1 MGKWDN
7 GSRFKV
13 RSSKFEVFGTSNL
26 ELRTSNLGRRFVDKE
41 AIKRILV
48 RGPNWLGDAVM
59 CEPALRGL
67 RSLFPDAHIT
77 LLVKPAVVE
86 LFAGHPALTRVLT
99 YDTKGRHAGLSG
111 KWTLAGQLRRQG
123 FDLAVLFQ
131 NAFEA
136 AFLTFLAGV
145 PRRYGYATDGRSLLL
160 SDPVAAPD
168 RRTLVHQVRY
178 YWDLLKPLGLTGDP
192 PAPELVVFPEEEQAM
207 AGRFAQGGLTATDV
221 VVGINPGSTYGEAKR
236 WLPERFADV
245 TERLCRTIRESPG
258 QHVSVV
264 IFGAKGEERL
274 GQEIAAR
281 LSSRSLV
288 LSGATTIRELMAAVK
303 RCRVLLTN
311 DTGPMH
317 MAAAFQ
323 VPVVAIFGPTD
334 WRTTSPFGSAHAI
347 VRQPVDCAP
356 CLLRECPIDHRC
368 MTRVTVDQVYEAGLS
383 SLSGLSGRKGPS
395 GLPRPNQTDKTDL
408 PHRIDQTDQTNIL
421 DGVTVFLDRDGTLNY
436 DSGYLK
442 IAAELKLLA
451 GVGPSLA
458 RLKRAGAKLVVV
470 TNQSG
475 VGRGIVT
482 LKDLEAIHARL
493 QGLLEQEDA
502 ALDAIYFCPH
512 HPDDGCR
519 CRKPNVGMVERAVSE
534 LQLDFRRFYLIGDHA
549 RDIQLAHK
557 VGAKSILLTPAP
569 VDVQS
574 LDRLKVEQAMPDAV
588 AKSMAEAVDWILNDA
603 AKNTRRAV
611 VTGER

>member
-1 MGKWDN
+1 ME
-7 GSRFKV
+7 R
-13 RSSKFEVFGTSNL
+13 
-26 ELRTSNLGRRFVDKE
+26 E
-41 AIKRILV
+41 AIKKILV

-67 RSLFPDAHIT
+67 RTRFSQAQIT
-77 LLVKPAVVE
+77 LLVKPAVAEV
-86 LFAGHPALTRVLT
+86 FVGHPAVTNILT
-99 YDTKGRHAGLSG
+99 YDTNGRHAGLSG
-111 KWTLAGQLRRQG
+111 KWALAGQLRQQG

-160 SDPVAAPD
+160 SDPVAVPD
-168 RRTLVHQVRY
+168 RQRLVHQVRY

-192 PAPELVVFPEEEQAM
+192 SAPELVVFPEEEQTM
-207 AGRFAQGGLTATDV
+207 AGRFAKGGLAETDV
-221 VVGINPGSTYGEAKR
+221 VVGINPGSTYGGAKR
-236 WLPERFADV
+236 WLPERFAEV
-245 TERLCRTIRESPG
+245 TERLCRTIRESRE
-258 QHVSVV
+258 QEVSVV

-274 GQEIAAR
+274 GQEIASH

-288 LSGATTIRELMAAVK
+288 LSGATTIRELMASVK
-303 RCRVLLTN
+303 RCAVLLTN

-317 MAAAFQ
+317 IASAFQ

-334 WRTTSPFGSAHAI
+334 WRTTSPFESAHSI

-368 MTRVTVDQVYEAGLS
+368 MTRVTVDQVHEAAVKQVR
-383 SLSGLSGRKGPS
+383 GLSGSS
-395 GLPRPNQTDKTDL
+395 GLFGRDQINQTNETN
-408 PHRIDQTDQTNIL
+408 QTNIL
-421 DGVTVFLDRDGTLNY
+421 EGVTVFLDRDGTLNY
-436 DSGYLK
+436 DPGYLK
-442 IAAELKLLA
+442 VAADLKLLA
-451 GVGPSLA
+451 GVGPALA
-458 RLKRAGAKLVVV
+458 RLKHARAKLVVV

-475 VGRGIVT
+475 VGRGMLT

-493 QGLLEQEDA
+493 EGLLEQEGA

-534 LQLDFRRFYLIGDHA
+534 LQLDLRHSYLIGDHA
-549 RDIQLAHK
+549 RDIQLANR
-557 VGAKSILLTPAP
+557 VGAKAILLTAAPA
-569 VDVQS
+569 DAQA
-574 LDRLKVEQAMPDAV
+574 LETLKTKQAMPDTM
-588 AKSMAEAVDWILNDA
+588 AKSMSEAVDWILEDA
-603 AKNTRRAV
+603 KTRPPLMV
-611 VTGER
+611 NQ

>member
-1 MGKWDN
+1 MDRK
-7 GSRFKV
+7 
-13 RSSKFEVFGTSNL
+13 T
-26 ELRTSNLGRRFVDKE
+26 
-41 AIKRILV
+41 IKRILV

-67 RSLFPDAHIT
+67 RKLFPDAQIA
-77 LLVKPAVVE
+77 LLVKPAVAD
-86 LFAGHPALTRVLT
+86 LFVGHPALTRVLT

-111 KWTLAGQLRRQG
+111 KWALAGQLRRQG

-136 AFLTFLAGV
+136 ALLTFLAGV

-178 YWDLLKPLGLTGDP
+178 YWELLKPLGLTGDP
-192 PAPELVVFPEEEQAM
+192 SAPELVVFPEEEQAM

-221 VVGINPGSTYGEAKR
+221 VVGINPGSAYGGAKR
-236 WLPERFADV
+236 WLPERFAEV
-245 TERLCRTIRESPG
+245 TERLCRTIREARE
-258 QHVSVV
+258 QQASVV
-264 IFGAKGEERL
+264 IFGAKGEEQL
-274 GQEIAAR
+274 GREIAAR
-281 LSSRSLV
+281 LSSRSLI

-303 RCRVLLTN
+303 RCAMLLTN

-317 MAAAFQ
+317 IASAFQ

-334 WRTTSPFGSAHAI
+334 WRTTSPFGSAHTI

-368 MTRVTVDQVYEAGLS
+368 MTRVTVDQVYDASLS
-383 SLSGLSGRKGPS
+383 SLSGRRGLSRA
-395 GLPRPNQTDKTDL
+395 NQTDQ
-408 PHRIDQTDQTNIL
+408 IDTSHQTDQRNVL

-436 DSGYLK
+436 NPGYLK
-442 IAAELKLLA
+442 VAAELKLLA
-451 GVGPSLA
+451 GVGPALA
-458 RLKRAGAKLVVV
+458 RLKGAGAKLVVV

-475 VGRGIVT
+475 VGRGIIT

-493 QGLLEQEDA
+493 EGILEQEGA

-519 CRKPNVGMVERAVSE
+519 CRKPNVGMVERAASE
-534 LQLDFRRFYLIGDHA
+534 LQLNLRRSYLIGDHA
-549 RDIQLAHK
+549 RDIQLAHR
-557 VGAKSILLTPAP
+557 VGAKAIFLTLAL
-569 VDVQS
+569 VDKQA

-588 AKSMAEAVDWILNDA
+588 AKSMAEAVDWILEDVKTHPPLIVN
-603 AKNTRRAV
+603 R
-611 VTGER
+611 

>member
-1 MGKWDN
+1 M
-7 GSRFKV
+7 
-13 RSSKFEVFGTSNL
+13 
-26 ELRTSNLGRRFVDKE
+26 DKE
-41 AIKRILV
+41 AIKKILV

-67 RSLFPDAHIT
+67 RRLFPDAQIA
-77 LLVKPAVVE
+77 LLVKPAVAD
-86 LFAGHPALTRVLT
+86 LFTGHPALTRVVT
-99 YDTKGRHAGLSG
+99 YDSKGCHAGLFG
-111 KWTLAGQLRRQG
+111 KWALAEQLRRQS

-160 SDPVAAPD
+160 SNPVAVPD
-168 RRTLVHQVRY
+168 RSALTHQVRY

-207 AGRFAQGGLTATDV
+207 AERLAKDGFTADDV
-221 VVGINPGSTYGEAKR
+221 IVGINPGSTYGGAKR
-236 WLPERFADV
+236 WLPERYAEV
-245 TERLCRTIRESPG
+245 TERLCRTIRESCDQQVG
-258 QHVSVV
+258 VV

-274 GQEIAAR
+274 GHEIAAR

-288 LSGATTIRELMAAVK
+288 LSGATTIRELMAALK
-303 RCRVLLTN
+303 RCAMLLTN

-317 MAAAFQ
+317 IASAFQ
-323 VPVVAIFGPTD
+323 VPLVAIFGPTD

-347 VRQPVDCAP
+347 VLQPVDCAP
-356 CLLRECPIDHRC
+356 CMLRECPIDHRC
-368 MTRVTVDQVYEAGLS
+368 MTRVTVDQVYDAAVKQVR
-383 SLSGLSGRKGPS
+383 GLSGSFGLS
-395 GLPRPNQTDKTDL
+395 GSSGSNQTNK
-408 PHRIDQTDQTNIL
+408 INQTNQTNIL
-421 DGVTVFLDRDGTLNY
+421 EGVTVFLDRDGTLNY
-436 DSGYLK
+436 DPGYLRV
-442 IAAELKLLA
+442 AAELKLLV

-458 RLKRAGAKLVVV
+458 RLKRAGARLVVV

-475 VGRGIVT
+475 VGRGIIT

-519 CRKPNVGMVERAVSE
+519 CRKPNVGMVERAQSE
-534 LQLDFRRFYLIGDHA
+534 LQLDLRH
-549 RDIQLAHK
+549 
-557 VGAKSILLTPAP
+557 S
-569 VDVQS
+569 
-574 LDRLKVEQAMPDAV
+574 
-588 AKSMAEAVDWILNDA
+588 
-603 AKNTRRAV
+603 
-611 VTGER
+611 

>member
-1 MGKWDN
+1 VN
-7 GSRFKV
+7 KV
-13 RSSKFEVFGTSNL
+13 
-26 ELRTSNLGRRFVDKE
+26 
-41 AIKRILV
+41 AINRILV

-67 RSLFPDAHIT
+67 RRLFPDAQIA
-77 LLVKPAVVE
+77 LLVKPAVAD

-111 KWTLAGQLRRQG
+111 KWALAGQLRRQG

-168 RRTLVHQVRY
+168 RHTLVHQVRY

-192 PAPELVVFPEEEQAM
+192 SAPELVVFPEEEQAM
-207 AGRFAQGGLTATDV
+207 ARRFAQGGLTASDI
-221 VVGINPGSTYGEAKR
+221 VVGINPGSTYGGAKR
-236 WLPERFADV
+236 WLPERFAEV
-245 TERLCRTIRESPG
+245 TERLCCTIRESRE
-258 QHVSVV
+258 QQVSVV

-303 RCRVLLTN
+303 RCAVLLTN

-317 MAAAFQ
+317 IASAFQ

-368 MTRVTVDQVYEAGLS
+368 MTRVSVEQVYEAATKQLTRLGVR
-383 SLSGLSGRKGPS
+383 GEGFGETPS
-395 GLPRPNQTDKTDL
+395 P
-408 PHRIDQTDQTNIL
+408 PHASRLTPYGAL

-436 DSGYLK
+436 DPGYLK
-442 IAAELKLLA
+442 IAADLKLLA
-451 GVGPSLA
+451 GVGPALA

-475 VGRGIVT
+475 VGRGIFT

-493 QGLLEQEDA
+493 EGLLEQEDV

-519 CRKPNVGMVERAVSE
+519 CRKPNVGMVERAASE
-534 LQLDFRRFYLIGDHA
+534 LHLDLRRSYLIGDHA
-549 RDIQLAHK
+549 RDIQLAHR
-557 VGAKSILLTPAP
+557 VGARAILITTEL
-569 VDVQS
+569 VDTQA
-574 LDRLKVEQAMPDAV
+574 LDALRAAQAMPDTV
-588 AKSMAEAVDWILNDA
+588 AKSMAEAVDWILEDV
-603 AKNTRRAV
+603 KTRPPLTVNR
-611 VTGER
+611 

>member
-1 MGKWDN
+1 MDRETTK
-7 GSRFKV
+7 K
-13 RSSKFEVFGTSNL
+13 
-26 ELRTSNLGRRFVDKE
+26 
-41 AIKRILV
+41 ILV

-67 RSLFPDAHIT
+67 RRLFPDAQIA
-77 LLVKPAVVE
+77 LLVKPAVAD

-99 YDTKGRHAGLSG
+99 YDTKGRHAGLFG
-111 KWTLAGQLRRQG
+111 KWALAGQLRRQG

-136 AFLTFLAGV
+136 AFLTFLASV

-207 AGRFAQGGLTATDV
+207 AGRFAQGGLTASDV
-221 VVGINPGSTYGEAKR
+221 VVGINPGSTYGMAKR
-236 WLPERFADV
+236 WLPERFAEV
-245 TERLCRTIRESPG
+245 TERLCRTIRESRE
-258 QHVSVV
+258 QQVSVV

-303 RCRVLLTN
+303 RCAMLLTN

-317 MAAAFQ
+317 IASAFQ

-368 MTRVTVDQVYEAGLS
+368 MTRVSVEQVYEAATKQLGVRGEGLGES
-383 SLSGLSGRKGPS
+383 PFPPRASLLTSHGALE
-395 GLPRPNQTDKTDL
+395 
-408 PHRIDQTDQTNIL
+408 
-421 DGVTVFLDRDGTLNY
+421 GVTVFLDRDGTLNY
-436 DSGYLK
+436 DPGYLK
-442 IAAELKLLA
+442 VAVDLKLLA
-451 GVGPSLA
+451 GVGPALA
-458 RLKRAGAKLVVV
+458 RLKRAGARLVVV

-512 HPDDGCR
+512 HPNDGCR

-534 LQLDFRRFYLIGDHA
+534 LQLDLRRSYLIGDHA
-549 RDIQLAHK
+549 RDIQLAHR
-557 VGAKSILLTPAP
+557 VGAKAILITTAL
-569 VDVQS
+569 VDAQA
-574 LDRLKVEQAMPDAV
+574 LDMLKAEQAMPDAV
-588 AKSMAEAVDWILNDA
+588 AKSMAEAVDWILEDV
-603 AKNTRRAV
+603 KTLLR
-611 VTGER
+611 

>member
-1 MGKWDN
+1 M
-7 GSRFKV
+7 
-13 RSSKFEVFGTSNL
+13 
-26 ELRTSNLGRRFVDKE
+26 DKK

-67 RSLFPDAHIT
+67 RSLFPDAQIA
-77 LLVKPAVVE
+77 LLVKPAVAD

-99 YDTKGRHAGLSG
+99 YDTEGRHAGLSG
-111 KWTLAGQLRRQG
+111 KWALAGQLRRQG
-123 FDLAVLFQ
+123 FDLAILFQ

-160 SDPVAAPD
+160 SDPVAVQD
-168 RRTLVHQVRY
+168 RRALVHQVRY

-192 PAPELVVFPEEEQAM
+192 PAPELIVFPEEEQAM
-207 AGRFAQGGLTATDV
+207 AGRFAQDGLTASDV
-221 VVGINPGSTYGEAKR
+221 VVGINPGSTYGGANR
-236 WLPERFADV
+236 WLPERFAEA
-245 TERLCRTIRESPG
+245 TERLCRTIRESRE
-258 QHVSVV
+258 QQVSVV

-303 RCRVLLTN
+303 RCAILLTN

-317 MAAAFQ
+317 IASAFQ

-334 WRTTSPFGSAHAI
+334 WRTTSPFGNAHAI

-368 MTRVTVDQVYEAGLS
+368 MTRVSVEQVYEA
-383 SLSGLSGRKGPS
+383 SLSGLSGLS
-395 GLPRPNQTDKTDL
+395 GRGGLSGADRTDQKD
-408 PHRIDQTDQTNIL
+408 RIDQTDL
-421 DGVTVFLDRDGTLNY
+421 LAGVTVFLDRDGTLNY
-436 DSGYLK
+436 DPGYLK
-442 IAAELKLLA
+442 VAAELKLLP
-451 GVGPSLA
+451 GVGPALA
-458 RLKRAGAKLVVV
+458 RLKRAGARLVVV

-493 QGLLEQEDA
+493 EGFLEQEDA

-534 LQLDFRRFYLIGDHA
+534 LHLDLRRSYLVGDHA
-549 RDIQLAHK
+549 RDIQLANR
-557 VGAKSILLTPAP
+557 VGAKAILITTAP
-569 VDVQS
+569 VDAQA
-574 LDRLKVEQAMPDAV
+574 LDMLKAEQAMPDAV
-588 AKSMAEAVDWILNDA
+588 AKSMAEAVDWILDDA
-603 AKNTRRAV
+603 AKSAKGRDERERR
-611 VTGER
+611 ERQES

>member
-1 MGKWDN
+1 VN
-7 GSRFKV
+7 
-13 RSSKFEVFGTSNL
+13 
-26 ELRTSNLGRRFVDKE
+26 KE
-41 AIKRILV
+41 TIKRILV

-67 RSLFPDAHIT
+67 RRLFPDAQIA
-77 LLVKPAVVE
+77 LLVKPAVAD
-86 LFAGHPALTRVLT
+86 LFTGHPALTRVLI
-99 YDTKGRHAGLSG
+99 YDSKGRHAGFFG
-111 KWTLAGQLRRQG
+111 KWALAEQLRRQS

-160 SDPVAAPD
+160 SNPVAVPD
-168 RRTLVHQVRY
+168 RSALTHQVRY

-192 PAPELVVFPEEEQAM
+192 PAPELVVSPEEEQAM
-207 AGRFAQGGLTATDV
+207 AGRLAQGGFTANDV
-221 VVGINPGSTYGEAKR
+221 VVGINPGSTYGGAKR
-236 WLPERFADV
+236 WLPERYAEA
-245 TERLCRTIRESPG
+245 TERLCRTLRESRNQQVG
-258 QHVSVV
+258 VV

-274 GQEIAAR
+274 GQDIAAR
-281 LSSRSLV
+281 LSSPSLV
-288 LSGATTIRELMAAVK
+288 LSGATTIRELMAALK
-303 RCRVLLTN
+303 RCAMLLTN

-317 MAAAFQ
+317 IASAFQ
-323 VPVVAIFGPTD
+323 VPLVAIFGPTD
-334 WRTTSPFGSAHAI
+334 WHTTSPFGSAHAI

-383 SLSGLSGRKGPS
+383 SLSGLSGLS
-395 GLPRPNQTDKTDL
+395 GADRTDQTD
-408 PHRIDQTDQTNIL
+408 RIDQTDL
-421 DGVTVFLDRDGTLNY
+421 LAGVTVFLDRDGTLNY
-436 DSGYLK
+436 DPGYLRV
-442 IAAELKLLA
+442 AAELKLLA

-458 RLKRAGAKLVVV
+458 RLKRAGARLVVV

-475 VGRGIVT
+475 VGRGIIT

-512 HPDDGCR
+512 HPDNGCR

-534 LQLDFRRFYLIGDHA
+534 LQLDLRRSYLIGDHA
-549 RDIQLAHK
+549 RDIQLAK
-557 VGAKSILLTPAP
+557 RVGAKAILLTASL
-569 VDVQS
+569 VDTEV
-574 LDRLKVEQAMPDAV
+574 LERLKVEQAMPDAM
-588 AKSMAEAVDWILNDA
+588 AKSMTEAVDWILADA
-603 AKNTRRAV
+603 AKSAKTLVR
-611 VTGER
+611 

>member
-1 MGKWDN
+1 M
-7 GSRFKV
+7 
-13 RSSKFEVFGTSNL
+13 
-26 ELRTSNLGRRFVDKE
+26 DKK

-67 RSLFPDAHIT
+67 RGLFPDAQIS
-77 LLVKPAVVE
+77 LLVKPGVAD

-99 YDTKGRHAGLSG
+99 YDAKGRHAGLSG
-111 KWTLAGQLRRQG
+111 KWALAGQLRRQG

-160 SDPVAAPD
+160 SNPIAGPD
-168 RRTLVHQVRY
+168 RHTAVHQVHY

-192 PAPELVVFPEEEQAM
+192 SAPGLNVFPEEEQAM
-207 AGRFAQGGLTATDV
+207 ARRFTQGGLGSSDL
-221 VVGINPGSTYGEAKR
+221 VVGINPGSTYGGAKR
-236 WLPERFADV
+236 WLPERFAEV
-245 TERLCRTIRESPG
+245 TERLCRTIRESGG
-258 QHVSVV
+258 QQASVV

-288 LSGATTIRELMAAVK
+288 LSGATTIRELMVAVK
-303 RCRVLLTN
+303 RCSILLTN

-317 MAAAFQ
+317 IASSFQ

-334 WRTTSPFGSAHAI
+334 WRATSPFGSAHAI

-368 MTRVTVDQVYEAGLS
+368 MTGVTVEQVYDAATTQVPILKSES
-383 SLSGLSGRKGPS
+383 RKCEDPGHVT
-395 GLPRPNQTDKTDL
+395 LRPTDVSTVL
-408 PHRIDQTDQTNIL
+408 E
-421 DGVTVFLDRDGTLNY
+421 GVTVFLDRDGTLNY
-436 DSGYLK
+436 DPGYLS
-442 IAAELKLLA
+442 IAADLKLLA
-451 GVGPSLA
+451 GVGPALA
-458 RLKRAGAKLVVV
+458 RLKRAGARLVVV

-475 VGRGIVT
+475 VGRGLFT

-493 QGLLEQEDA
+493 EGLLEQEDA

-512 HPDDGCR
+512 HPDDGCH
-519 CRKPNVGMVERAVSE
+519 CRKPNAGMVERAVSE
-534 LQLDFRRFYLIGDHA
+534 LQLDLRRFYLIGDHA
-549 RDIQLAHK
+549 CDIQLAK
-557 VGAKSILLTPAP
+557 RVGAKALLLTSAL
-569 VDVQS
+569 VDEQA
-574 LDRLKVEQAMPDAV
+574 LEMLRAEQAMPDVV
-588 AKSMAEAVDWILNDA
+588 APSMAEAVDWILEDA
-603 AKNTRRAV
+603 AKTAHR
-611 VTGER
+611 

>member
-1 MGKWDN
+1 VD
-7 GSRFKV
+7 
-13 RSSKFEVFGTSNL
+13 
-26 ELRTSNLGRRFVDKE
+26 RTT
-41 AIKRILV
+41 IKRILV

-67 RSLFPDAHIT
+67 RKLFPDAQIA
-77 LLVKPAVVE
+77 LLVKPAVAD
-86 LFAGHPALTRVLT
+86 LFVRHPALTRVLS

-111 KWTLAGQLRRQG
+111 KWALAGQLRRQS

-178 YWDLLKPLGLTGDP
+178 YWELLKPLGLTGDP
-192 PAPELVVFPEEEQAM
+192 SAPELVVFPEEEQAM

-221 VVGINPGSTYGEAKR
+221 VVGINPGSTYGGAKR
-236 WLPERFADV
+236 WLPERFAEV
-245 TERLCRTIRESPG
+245 TERLCRTIRESRE
-258 QHVSVV
+258 QQASVV
-264 IFGAKGEERL
+264 IFGAKGEEQL
-274 GQEIAAR
+274 GREIAAR
-281 LSSRSLV
+281 LSSRSLI
-288 LSGATTIRELMAAVK
+288 LSGSTTIRELMAALK
-303 RCRVLLTN
+303 RCAMLLTN

-317 MAAAFQ
+317 IASAFQ

-334 WRTTSPFGSAHAI
+334 WRTTSPFGSAHTI

-368 MTRVTVDQVYEAGLS
+368 MTRVTVDQVYDVATKQLTPLGVRCEGL
-383 SLSGLSGRKGPS
+383 GETPS
-395 GLPRPNQTDKTDL
+395 P
-408 PHRIDQTDQTNIL
+408 PHASRLTPYGAL

-436 DSGYLK
+436 DPGYLK
-442 IAAELKLLA
+442 VAAELKLLA
-451 GVGPSLA
+451 GVGPALA
-458 RLKRAGAKLVVV
+458 RLKGAGAKLVVV

-475 VGRGIVT
+475 VGRGIIT

-493 QGLLEQEDA
+493 EGLLEQEGA

-534 LQLDFRRFYLIGDHA
+534 LQLNLRRSYLIGDHA
-549 RDIQLAHK
+549 RDIQLAHR
-557 VGAKSILLTPAP
+557 VGAKAILFTSGL
-569 VDVQS
+569 VDTQA
-574 LDRLKVEQAMPDAV
+574 LDMLKVEQAMPDAV
-588 AKSMAEAVDWILNDA
+588 AKSMAEAVDWILEDV
-603 AKNTRRAV
+603 KTRPPLIVNR
-611 VTGER
+611 

>member
-1 MGKWDN
+1 
-7 GSRFKV
+7 
-13 RSSKFEVFGTSNL
+13 
-26 ELRTSNLGRRFVDKE
+26 VDRKT
-41 AIKRILV
+41 IKRILV

-67 RSLFPDAHIT
+67 RKLFPDAQIA
-77 LLVKPAVVE
+77 LLVKPAVAD
-86 LFAGHPALTRVLT
+86 LFVGHPALTRVLT

-111 KWTLAGQLRRQG
+111 KWALAGQLRRQG

-178 YWDLLKPLGLTGDP
+178 YWELLKPLGLTGDP
-192 PAPELVVFPEEEQAM
+192 SAPELVVFPEEEQAM

-221 VVGINPGSTYGEAKR
+221 VVGINPGSTYGGAKR
-236 WLPERFADV
+236 WLPERFAEV
-245 TERLCRTIRESPG
+245 TERLCRTIRESRE
-258 QHVSVV
+258 QQASVV
-264 IFGAKGEERL
+264 IFGAKGEEQL
-274 GQEIAAR
+274 GREIAAR
-281 LSSRSLV
+281 LSSRSLI

-303 RCRVLLTN
+303 RCAMLLTN

-317 MAAAFQ
+317 IASAFQ

-334 WRTTSPFGSAHAI
+334 WRTTSPFGSAHTI

-368 MTRVTVDQVYEAGLS
+368 MTRVTVDQVYGASVQQLGRQEARGEGLEDPLTNLAPRAS
-383 SLSGLSGRKGPS
+383 RLAPS
-395 GLPRPNQTDKTDL
+395 AGHAP
-408 PHRIDQTDQTNIL
+408 L

-436 DSGYLK
+436 NPGYLK
-442 IAAELKLLA
+442 VAAELKLLA
-451 GVGPSLA
+451 GVGPALA
-458 RLKRAGAKLVVV
+458 RLKGAGAKLVVV

-475 VGRGIVT
+475 VGRGIIT

-493 QGLLEQEDA
+493 EGILEQEGA

-519 CRKPNVGMVERAVSE
+519 CRKPNVGMVERAASE
-534 LQLDFRRFYLIGDHA
+534 LQLNLRRSYLIGDHA
-549 RDIQLAHK
+549 RDIQLAHR
-557 VGAKSILLTPAP
+557 VGAKAILLTPAL
-569 VDVQS
+569 VDTQA
-574 LDRLKVEQAMPDAV
+574 LDMLKVEQAMPDAV
-588 AKSMAEAVDWILNDA
+588 AKSMAEAVDWILEDA
-603 AKNTRRAV
+603 ATLVR
-611 VTGER
+611 

>member
-1 MGKWDN
+1 MNRD
-7 GSRFKV
+7 S
-13 RSSKFEVFGTSNL
+13 
-26 ELRTSNLGRRFVDKE
+26 
-41 AIKRILV
+41 IKKILV

-67 RSLFPDAHIT
+67 RRLFPDAHIT
-77 LLVKPAVVE
+77 LLVKPAVVDV
-86 LFAGHPALTRVLT
+86 FAGHPALTRVLT
-99 YDTKGRHAGLSG
+99 YDSKGRHAGLSG
-111 KWTLAGQLRRQG
+111 KWALAGQLRRQG

-160 SDPVAAPD
+160 SDPVAVPD
-168 RRTLVHQVRY
+168 RSLLIHQVRY

-207 AGRFAQGGLTATDV
+207 AGRFAQSGLTATDV

-264 IFGAKGEERL
+264 ILGAKGEEPL

-281 LSSRSLV
+281 LSSRTLV

-303 RCRVLLTN
+303 RCSVLLTN

-334 WRTTSPFGSAHAI
+334 WRTTSPFGNAHAI
-347 VRQPVDCAP
+347 VREPVDCAP

-368 MTRVTVDQVYEAGLS
+368 MTRVTVDQVYEA
-383 SLSGLSGRKGPS
+383 SLSGLSGLSGQR
-395 GLPRPNQTDKTDL
+395 GLPGADRTDKTDL
-408 PHRIDQTDQTNIL
+408 PNQIDQTHML

-436 DSGYLK
+436 DPGYLK

-475 VGRGIVT
+475 VGRGILT

-519 CRKPNVGMVERAVSE
+519 CRKPNVGMVERAQSE

-549 RDIQLAHK
+549 RDIQLAHR
-557 VGAKSILLTPAP
+557 VGAKSLLLTPGL
-569 VDVQS
+569 VDAQS
-574 LDRLKVEQAMPDAV
+574 LETLKAEQAMPDAV
-588 AKSMAEAVDWILNDA
+588 AKSMTEAVDWILADA
-603 AKNTRRAV
+603 AKRAKTLV
-611 VTGER
+611 R

>member
-1 MGKWDN
+1 
-7 GSRFKV
+7 
-13 RSSKFEVFGTSNL
+13 
-26 ELRTSNLGRRFVDKE
+26 
-41 AIKRILV
+41 V

-67 RSLFPDAHIT
+67 RGLFPDAQVT
-77 LLVKPAVVE
+77 LLVKPAVAD
-86 LFAGHPALTRVLT
+86 LFVGHPAVTRLLT
-99 YDTKGRHAGLSG
+99 YDIKGRHAGLAG
-111 KWTLAGQLRRQG
+111 KWALARQLRRQG

-136 AFLTFLAGV
+136 AFLAFLARV
-145 PRRYGYATDGRSLLL
+145 PRRYGYATDGRSVLL
-160 SDPVAAPD
+160 SDPVAVPD
-168 RRTLVHQVRY
+168 PRLLVHQVRY
-178 YWDLLKPLGLTGDP
+178 YWDLLKPLGLSGDP
-192 PAPELVVFPEEEQAM
+192 PVPELVVLPEEEQAM
-207 AGRFAQGGLTATDV
+207 VGRCAQGGVTPTDI
-221 VVGINPGSTYGEAKR
+221 VVGINPGSTYGDAKR
-236 WLPERFADV
+236 WLPERFAEV
-245 TERLCRTIRESPG
+245 TERLCRTIHKSPG
-258 QHVSVV
+258 QQVSVV
-264 IFGAKGEERL
+264 ILGAKGEERV

-303 RCRVLLTN
+303 RCSLLLTN

-317 MAAAFQ
+317 IASAFK
-323 VPVVAIFGPTD
+323 VPVVAVFGPTD
-334 WRTTSPFGSAHAI
+334 WRTTSPFGGAHAI
-347 VRQPVDCAP
+347 VREPVDCAP

-368 MTRVTVDQVYEAGLS
+368 MTRVTVDQVYEAATKQLTPLGVRGEGL
-383 SLSGLSGRKGPS
+383 GETPS
-395 GLPRPNQTDKTDL
+395 P
-408 PHRIDQTDQTNIL
+408 PHPSRLTPYGAL

-436 DSGYLK
+436 DPGYLK
-442 IAAELKLLA
+442 IAADLKLLA
-451 GVGPSLA
+451 GVGPALA
-458 RLKRAGAKLVVV
+458 RLKKVGAKLVVV

-475 VGRGIVT
+475 VGRGILT

-493 QGLLEQEDA
+493 QGLLEQEDV

-549 RDIQLAHK
+549 RDIQLAHR

-569 VDVQS
+569 VDAQS
-574 LDRLKVEQAMPDAV
+574 LETLKTKQAMPDAM

-603 AKNTRRAV
+603 VKKSLQPVGAEEK
-611 VTGER
+611 

>member
-1 MGKWDN
+1 
-7 GSRFKV
+7 
-13 RSSKFEVFGTSNL
+13 
-26 ELRTSNLGRRFVDKE
+26 
-41 AIKRILV
+41 
-48 RGPNWLGDAVM
+48 M

-67 RSLFPDAHIT
+67 RRLFPDAQIA
-77 LLVKPAVVE
+77 LLVKPAVAD

-111 KWTLAGQLRRQG
+111 KWALAGQLRRQG
-123 FDLAVLFQ
+123 FDLAILFQ

-160 SDPVAAPD
+160 SDPIAAPD
-168 RRTLVHQVRY
+168 HRALVHQVRY
-178 YWDLLKPLGLTGDP
+178 YWDLLKPLGLKGDP
-192 PAPELVVFPEEEQAM
+192 TAPELVVFPEEEQAM
-207 AGRFAQGGLTATDV
+207 AGRFAQGGLTTTDV
-221 VVGINPGSTYGEAKR
+221 VVGINPGSTYGGAKR
-236 WLPERFADV
+236 WLPERFAEV
-245 TERLCRTIRESPG
+245 TERLCRTIRESRE
-258 QHVSVV
+258 QQVSVV
-264 IFGAKGEERL
+264 IFGAKGEEHL
-274 GQEIAAR
+274 GREIAAR

-303 RCRVLLTN
+303 RCAMLLTN

-317 MAAAFQ
+317 IASAFQ

-368 MTRVTVDQVYEAGLS
+368 MTRVTVDQVHEDTVQLMQLGREASDKRQVAGSPALA
-383 SLSGLSGRKGPS
+383 PS
-395 GLPRPNQTDKTDL
+395 PLPLAP
-408 PHRIDQTDQTNIL
+408 L

-436 DSGYLK
+436 DPGYLK
-442 IAAELKLLA
+442 VVAELKLLS
-451 GVGPSLA
+451 GVGPALA
-458 RLKRAGAKLVVV
+458 RLKGAGARLVVV

-475 VGRGIVT
+475 VGRGIFS

-519 CRKPNVGMVERAVSE
+519 CRKPEVGMVERAVSE
-534 LQLDFRRFYLIGDHA
+534 LHLDLRRSYLIGDHA
-549 RDIQLAHK
+549 RDIQLAHR
-557 VGAKSILLTPAP
+557 VGAKAILLTAVP
-569 VDVQS
+569 VDAQA
-574 LDRLKVEQAMPDAV
+574 LDMLKAEQAMPDVV
-588 AKSMAEAVDWILNDA
+588 AKSMADAVDWILADA
-603 AKNTRRAV
+603 AKSAQLSAM
-611 VTGER
+611 TGKR

>member
-1 MGKWDN
+1 
-7 GSRFKV
+7 
-13 RSSKFEVFGTSNL
+13 
-26 ELRTSNLGRRFVDKE
+26 VDRE
-41 AIKRILV
+41 TIKRILV

-67 RSLFPDAHIT
+67 RSLFPDAQIA
-77 LLVKPAVVE
+77 LLVKPAVAD

-99 YDTKGRHAGLSG
+99 YDTEGRHAGLSG
-111 KWTLAGQLRRQG
+111 KWALAGQLRRQG

-160 SDPVAAPD
+160 SDPVAVQD
-168 RRTLVHQVRY
+168 RRALVHQVRY

-207 AGRFAQGGLTATDV
+207 AERFAQDGLTVSDV
-221 VVGINPGSTYGEAKR
+221 VVGINPGSTYGGAKR
-236 WLPERFADV
+236 WLPERFAEV
-245 TERLCRTIRESPG
+245 TERLCRTIRESRE
-258 QHVSVV
+258 QQVSVV

-303 RCRVLLTN
+303 RCAILLTN

-317 MAAAFQ
+317 IASAFQ

-334 WRTTSPFGSAHAI
+334 WRTTSPFGNAHAI

-368 MTRVTVDQVYEAGLS
+368 MTRVSVEQVYEAATKQVA
-383 SLSGLSGRKGPS
+383 GLSGSSRLS
-395 GLPRPNQTDKTDL
+395 GSSGSNQINQTNK
-408 PHRIDQTDQTNIL
+408 INQTNQMNVL

-436 DSGYLK
+436 DPGYLK
-442 IAAELKLLA
+442 VAAELKLLP
-451 GVGPSLA
+451 GVGPALA
-458 RLKRAGAKLVVV
+458 RLKRAGARLVVV

-475 VGRGIVT
+475 VGRGVVT

-493 QGLLEQEDA
+493 EGFLEQEDA

-534 LQLDFRRFYLIGDHA
+534 LHLDLRRSYLVGDHA
-549 RDIQLAHK
+549 RDIQLANR
-557 VGAKSILLTPAP
+557 VGAKAILITTAL
-569 VDVQS
+569 VDAQA
-574 LDRLKVEQAMPDAV
+574 LDMLKAEQAMPDAV
-588 AKSMAEAVDWILNDA
+588 AKSMAEAVDWILEDA
-603 AKNTRRAV
+603 AKTLLR
-611 VTGER
+611 

>member
-1 MGKWDN
+1 M
-7 GSRFKV
+7 
-13 RSSKFEVFGTSNL
+13 
-26 ELRTSNLGRRFVDKE
+26 DKE
-41 AIKRILV
+41 TIKRILV

-67 RSLFPDAHIT
+67 RRLFPDAQIA
-77 LLVKPAVVE
+77 LLVKPAVAD
-86 LFAGHPALTRVLT
+86 LFTGHPALTRVLI
-99 YDTKGRHAGLSG
+99 YDSKGCHAGLFG
-111 KWTLAGQLRRQG
+111 KWALAEQLRRQS

-160 SDPVAAPD
+160 SNPVAVPD
-168 RRTLVHQVRY
+168 RSALTHQVRY

-192 PAPELVVFPEEEQAM
+192 PAPELVVSPEEEQAM
-207 AGRFAQGGLTATDV
+207 AERLAKDGFTADDV
-221 VVGINPGSTYGEAKR
+221 IVGINPGSTYGGAKR
-236 WLPERFADV
+236 WLPERYAEA
-245 TERLCRTIRESPG
+245 TERLCRTLRESRNQQVG
-258 QHVSVV
+258 VV

-274 GQEIAAR
+274 GQDIAAH
-281 LSSRSLV
+281 LSSPSLV
-288 LSGATTIRELMAAVK
+288 LSGATTIRELMAALK
-303 RCRVLLTN
+303 RCAMLLTN

-317 MAAAFQ
+317 IASAFQ
-323 VPVVAIFGPTD
+323 VPLVAIFGPTD
-334 WRTTSPFGSAHAI
+334 WRTTSPFGSAHTI

-368 MTRVTVDQVYEAGLS
+368 MTRVTVDQVYDAAVNQVR
-383 SLSGLSGRKGPS
+383 GLSGSFGLS
-395 GLPRPNQTDKTDL
+395 GSSGSNQTNKINQ
-408 PHRIDQTDQTNIL
+408 RNQTNIL

-436 DSGYLK
+436 DPGYLRV
-442 IAAELKLLA
+442 AAELKLLA

-458 RLKRAGAKLVVV
+458 RLKRAGARLVVV

-475 VGRGIVT
+475 VGRGIIT

-519 CRKPNVGMVERAVSE
+519 CRKPNVGMVERAQSE
-534 LQLDFRRFYLIGDHA
+534 LQLDLRHSYLIGDHA
-549 RDIQLAHK
+549 RDIQLAK
-557 VGAKSILLTPAP
+557 RVGAKAILIATAP
-569 VDVQS
+569 MDAQS
-574 LDRLKVEQAMPDAV
+574 LEMLKVEKALPDAM
-588 AKSMAEAVDWILNDA
+588 AKSMTEAVDWILADA
-603 AKNTRRAV
+603 KTRPR
-611 VTGER
+611 

>member
-1 MGKWDN
+1 
-7 GSRFKV
+7 
-13 RSSKFEVFGTSNL
+13 
-26 ELRTSNLGRRFVDKE
+26 
-41 AIKRILV
+41 
-48 RGPNWLGDAVM
+48 M

-67 RSLFPDAHIT
+67 RRLFPDAHIT
-77 LLVKPAVVE
+77 LLVKPAVAD
-86 LFAGHPALTRVLT
+86 LFTGHPTVTRVLT
-99 YDTKGRHAGLSG
+99 YDTNGRHAGLSG
-111 KWTLAGQLRRQG
+111 KWALATQLRRQG

-145 PRRYGYATDGRSLLL
+145 PRRYGYATDGRSPLL
-160 SDPVAAPD
+160 SDPVVVPD
-168 RRTLVHQVRY
+168 QRSLIHQVRY

-192 PAPELVVFPEEEQAM
+192 PVPELVVFPEEEQAM
-207 AGRFAQGGLTATDV
+207 VGRFSQGGLTATDIV
-221 VVGINPGSTYGEAKR
+221 IGINPGSTYGSAKR
-236 WLPERFADV
+236 WLPERFAEV
-245 TERLCRTIRESPG
+245 TERLGRAICESPG
-258 QHVSVV
+258 QQVGVV
-264 IFGAKGEERL
+264 IFGGKGEERL

-281 LSSRSLV
+281 LSSRSLI
-288 LSGATTIRELMAAVK
+288 LSGSTTIRELMAAVK
-303 RCRVLLTN
+303 RCSLLLTN

-317 MAAAFQ
+317 IASAFQ

-368 MTRVTVDQVYEAGLS
+368 MTRVTVDQVYDASLS
-383 SLSGLSGRKGPS
+383 SLSGLSGLSRPS
-395 GLPRPNQTDKTDL
+395 QTDKTDL
-408 PHRIDQTDQTNIL
+408 PHQIDQAHIL

-436 DSGYLK
+436 DPGYLNV
-442 IAAELKLLA
+442 AADLKLLA
-451 GVGPSLA
+451 GVGPALA

-534 LQLDFRRFYLIGDHA
+534 LQLDFHRFYLIGDHA
-549 RDIQLAHK
+549 RDIQLAHR
-557 VGAKSILLTPAP
+557 VRAKAILLTPGP
-569 VDVQS
+569 VDAQS
-574 LDRLKVEQAMPDAV
+574 LDRLKEEQAMPDAM
-588 AKSMAEAVDWILNDA
+588 AKSMAEAVDWILKDVA
-603 AKNTRRAV
+603 ARPS
-611 VTGER
+611 VTAKR

>member
-1 MGKWDN
+1 MDRK
-7 GSRFKV
+7 
-13 RSSKFEVFGTSNL
+13 T
-26 ELRTSNLGRRFVDKE
+26 
-41 AIKRILV
+41 IKRILV

-67 RSLFPDAHIT
+67 RKLFPDAQIA
-77 LLVKPAVVE
+77 LLVKPAVAD
-86 LFAGHPALTRVLT
+86 LFAGNPALTRVLT

-111 KWTLAGQLRRQG
+111 KWALAGQLRRQG

-160 SDPVAAPD
+160 SDPVAVPD

-192 PAPELVVFPEEEQAM
+192 SAPELVVFPEEEQAM

-221 VVGINPGSTYGEAKR
+221 VVGINPGSTYGGAKR
-236 WLPERFADV
+236 WLPERFAEV
-245 TERLCRTIRESPG
+245 TERLCRTIRESRE
-258 QHVSVV
+258 QQVSVV

-274 GQEIAAR
+274 GREIAAR

-288 LSGATTIRELMAAVK
+288 LSGATTIRELMAALK
-303 RCRVLLTN
+303 RCAMLLTN

-317 MAAAFQ
+317 IASAFQ
-323 VPVVAIFGPTD
+323 VPIVAIFGPTD
-334 WRTTSPFGSAHAI
+334 WRATSPFGSAHVI

-368 MTRVTVDQVYEAGLS
+368 MTRVSVDQVYDAATKQVAGLS
-383 SLSGLSGRKGPS
+383 GSSRLSGSSGS
-395 GLPRPNQTDKTDL
+395 IQINQTNK
-408 PHRIDQTDQTNIL
+408 INQTNQMNIL

-436 DSGYLK
+436 NPGYLK
-442 IAAELKLLA
+442 VAAELKLLA
-451 GVGPSLA
+451 GVGPALA
-458 RLKRAGAKLVVV
+458 RLKGAGAKLVVV

-475 VGRGIVT
+475 VGRGIIT

-493 QGLLEQEDA
+493 EGLLEQEGA

-512 HPDDGCR
+512 HPDDRCR
-519 CRKPNVGMVERAVSE
+519 CRKPEVGMVERAVSE
-534 LQLDFRRFYLIGDHA
+534 LQLDLRRSYLIGDHA
-549 RDIQLAHK
+549 RDIQLAHR
-557 VGAKSILLTPAP
+557 VGAKAILLTPVLLDA
-569 VDVQS
+569 QS
-574 LDRLKVEQAMPDAV
+574 LETLKVEQAMPDAV
-588 AKSMAEAVDWILNDA
+588 AKSMAEAVDWILEDA
-603 AKNTRRAV
+603 ATLVR
-611 VTGER
+611 

>member
-1 MGKWDN
+1 
-7 GSRFKV
+7 
-13 RSSKFEVFGTSNL
+13 
-26 ELRTSNLGRRFVDKE
+26 VDRE
-41 AIKRILV
+41 TIKRILV

-67 RSLFPDAHIT
+67 RRLFPDAQIA
-77 LLVKPAVVE
+77 LLVKPAVAD
-86 LFAGHPALTRVLT
+86 LFVGHPALTRVLT
-99 YDTKGRHAGLSG
+99 YDNKGRHAGLPG
-111 KWTLAGQLRRQG
+111 KWALAGQLRRQG
-123 FDLAVLFQ
+123 FDLAILFQ

-160 SDPVAAPD
+160 SDSVAVPD
-168 RRTLVHQVRY
+168 RSMLVHQVRY

-207 AGRFAQGGLTATDV
+207 AGRFAKGGLTATDV

-236 WLPERFADV
+236 WLPERFAEV
-245 TERLCRTIRESPG
+245 TDRLSRTIRESPG
-258 QHVSVV
+258 QQVSVV
-264 IFGAKGEERL
+264 IFGAAGEERL

-281 LSSRSLV
+281 LSSPSLV
-288 LSGATTIRELMAAVK
+288 LSGATTIRELMAALK
-303 RCRVLLTN
+303 RCAMLLTN

-317 MAAAFQ
+317 IASAFQ

-368 MTRVTVDQVYEAGLS
+368 MTRVSVEQVYEAATQQ
-383 SLSGLSGRKGPS
+383 LSGLSRLSGSS
-395 GLPRPNQTDKTDL
+395 GLSRSNQTN
-408 PHRIDQTDQTNIL
+408 QTNKMNQRNQTNVL
-421 DGVTVFLDRDGTLNY
+421 EGVTVFLDRDGTLNY
-436 DSGYLK
+436 DPGYLK
-442 IAAELKLLA
+442 IAADLKLLA
-451 GVGPSLA
+451 GVGPALA
-458 RLKRAGAKLVVV
+458 RLKGAGAKLVVV

-493 QGLLEQEDA
+493 QGILEQEDA

-534 LQLDFRRFYLIGDHA
+534 LQLDLRRSYLIGDHA

-557 VGAKSILLTPAP
+557 VGAKAILITATQ
-569 VDVQS
+569 VDAQS
-574 LDRLKVEQAMPDAV
+574 MDRLKVEQAMPDAV
-588 AKSMAEAVDWILNDA
+588 AKSMTEAVDWILNDA
-603 AKNTRRAV
+603 AKSASERDERERR
-611 VTGER
+611 ERQERQES

>member
-1 MGKWDN
+1 VVN
-7 GSRFKV
+7 
-13 RSSKFEVFGTSNL
+13 
-26 ELRTSNLGRRFVDKE
+26 KE
-41 AIKRILV
+41 AINRILV

-67 RSLFPDAHIT
+67 QKLFPHAQIS
-77 LLVKPAVVE
+77 LLVKSAVAD

-99 YDTKGRHAGLSG
+99 YDVNGHHAGLSG
-111 KWTLAGQLRRQG
+111 KWVLAGQLRKQG
-123 FDLAVLFQ
+123 FDVAVLFQ

-145 PRRYGYATDGRSLLL
+145 PRRHGYATDGRSLLL
-160 SDPVAAPD
+160 SDPVAVPD
-168 RRTLVHQVRY
+168 RHRLVHQVRY

-192 PAPELVVFPEEEQAM
+192 SAPELVVFPEEDQAM
-207 AGRFAQGGLTATDV
+207 MGRFAQGGLAASDV
-221 VVGINPGSTYGEAKR
+221 VVGINPGSTYGGAKR
-236 WLPERFADV
+236 WLPERFAEV
-245 TERLCRTIRESPG
+245 TERLCRTIRESRE
-258 QHVSVV
+258 QEVSVV

-274 GQEIAAR
+274 GQEIASH

-303 RCRVLLTN
+303 RCTVLLTN

-317 MAAAFQ
+317 IAAAFQ

-368 MTRVTVDQVYEAGLS
+368 MTRVTVDQVHEAATKQIAGLFGVS
-383 SLSGLSGRKGPS
+383 RLSGSSGIS
-395 GLPRPNQTDKTDL
+395 GFNQTN
-408 PHRIDQTDQTNIL
+408 QTNGINQTNVL

-436 DSGYLK
+436 DPGYLK
-442 IAAELKLLA
+442 VAADLKLLA
-451 GVGPSLA
+451 GVGPALA
-458 RLKRAGAKLVVV
+458 RLKEAGAKLVVV

-475 VGRGIVT
+475 VGRGMLT

-493 QGLLEQEDA
+493 EGLLEQEGA

-534 LQLDFRRFYLIGDHA
+534 LQLDLRRSYLIGDRE
-549 RDIQLAHK
+549 RDIQLAHR
-557 VGAKSILLTPAP
+557 VGAKGILITAKEMDQQ
-569 VDVQS
+569 V
-574 LDRLKVEQAMPDAV
+574 LDRLKVEQAMPEAV
-588 AKSMAEAVDWILNDA
+588 AESMVEAVDWIFDDV
-603 AKNTRRAV
+603 KTRLR
-611 VTGER
+611 

>member
-1 MGKWDN
+1 
-7 GSRFKV
+7 
-13 RSSKFEVFGTSNL
+13 
-26 ELRTSNLGRRFVDKE
+26 VDRE

-67 RSLFPDAHIT
+67 RRLFPDAQIA
-77 LLVKPAVVE
+77 LLVKPAVAD

-99 YDTKGRHAGLSG
+99 YDSMGRHAGLSG
-111 KWTLAGQLRRQG
+111 KWVLSGQLRRQG
-123 FDLAVLFQ
+123 FDLAVLLQ

-145 PRRYGYATDGRSLLL
+145 PRRYGYATDARSLLL
-160 SDPVAAPD
+160 SDPVAVPD
-168 RRTLVHQVRY
+168 RRMLVHQVRY

-192 PAPELVVFPEEEQAM
+192 PTPELVVFPEEEQAM

-221 VVGINPGSTYGEAKR
+221 VVGINPGSTYGGAKR
-236 WLPERFADV
+236 WLPERFAEV
-245 TERLCRTIRESPG
+245 TERLCRTICESRE
-258 QHVSVV
+258 QQVSVV

-274 GQEIAAR
+274 GHEIAAR
-281 LSSRSLV
+281 LPSRSLV

-303 RCRVLLTN
+303 RCAMLFTN

-317 MAAAFQ
+317 IASAFQ

-334 WRTTSPFGSAHAI
+334 WRTTAPFGSAHAI

-368 MTRVTVDQVYEAGLS
+368 MTRVSVDQVYEAATKQ
-383 SLSGLSGRKGPS
+383 LSGLSGSS
-395 GLPRPNQTDKTDL
+395 GVSGSNQTN
-408 PHRIDQTDQTNIL
+408 QTNEINQINQPNVL
-421 DGVTVFLDRDGTLNY
+421 DGVTVFLDRDGTLIY
-436 DSGYLK
+436 DPGYLK
-442 IAAELKLLA
+442 VAAELKLLA
-451 GVGPSLA
+451 GVGPALA
-458 RLKRAGAKLVVV
+458 RLKGAGARLVVV

-534 LQLDFRRFYLIGDHA
+534 LQLDLRRSYLIGDHA
-549 RDIQLAHK
+549 RDIQLAHR
-557 VGAKSILLTPAP
+557 VGAKAILLTPAL
-569 VDVQS
+569 VDAQS

-588 AKSMAEAVDWILNDA
+588 AKSMAEAVDWILKDVKMRPPLPVN
-603 AKNTRRAV
+603 R
-611 VTGER
+611 